1 MKKIQ
6 KYRKR
11 KCKIMRHSKVV
22 KENLS
27 LTWTSLA
34 NGLGTGEQNNSKTE
48 IFNNN
53 ITNETIKQDAKF
65 LKVKNKRNGIS

>member
-1 MKKIQ
+1 MNEI
-6 KYRKR
+6 
-11 KCKIMRHSKVV
+11 SF
-22 KENLS
+22 S
-27 LTWTSLA
+27 LDL
-34 NGLGTGEQNNSKTE
+34 LQLKLKNSKTE